1 MKKHGNARRAANDD
15 DLEIPPL
22 GPDFFANAVMGKYY
36 EKTMAKSN
44 VVRIEPDLARAF
56 PNERTVNQALRELL
70 KFRETLV
77 QITSNKVRRR
87 KTA

>member
-15 DLEIPPL
+15 LEIPEL
-22 GPDFFANAVMGKYY
+22 GSDFFANAVMGKYY

-44 VVRIEPDLARAF
+44 VVRIEADLSRAF
-56 PNERTVNQALRELL
+56 PNERAVNQALRELL

-77 QITSNKVRRR
+77 QITSNKVRRK